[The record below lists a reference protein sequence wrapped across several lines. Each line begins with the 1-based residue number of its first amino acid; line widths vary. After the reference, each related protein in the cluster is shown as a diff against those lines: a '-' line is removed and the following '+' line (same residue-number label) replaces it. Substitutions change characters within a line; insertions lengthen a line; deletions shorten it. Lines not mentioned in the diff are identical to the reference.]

1 MWNKQIKIKLKLYW
15 YFNLESSKNILND
28 YGKAKIITSFNAF
41 AHSDDVRGMVAG
53 IKELLDHDGIFI
65 FEASYL
71 LDIFEKSLIGTIFH
85 EHLDYHSVYSLD
97 LFFKSFG
104 LEIFKVERNEG
115 QGGSIVGYVQ
125 HKDGKI
131 KIDESVLKLI
141 KLEKKKIISFKQ
153 IQEMNKNFLLMKK
166 KINKLIESL
175 VNKKKTIAGFGS
187 SISST
192 TFLSYFGIGKY
203 LKYIVDDNKQ
213 KQNKLTP
220 GDLIKIFPSSE
231 ISKQKVDYL
240 IIFAWIHTDKIIKNF
255 SSFVDEGGK
264 FIRIYPEIE
273 IFPK

>member
-1 MWNKQIKIKLKLYW
+1 MWKQANKNQIKTLLG

-141 KLEKKKIISFKQ
+141 KLEKKIISFKQ

-175 VNKKKTIAGFGS
+175 VNKKNYRRIWIFDFKHNFFELFWNRK
-187 SISST
+187 ISQV
-192 TFLSYFGIGKY
+192 YC
-203 LKYIVDDNKQ
+203 
-213 KQNKLTP
+213 
-220 GDLIKIFPSSE
+220 
-231 ISKQKVDYL
+231 
-240 IIFAWIHTDKIIKNF
+240 
-255 SSFVDEGGK
+255 
-264 FIRIYPEIE
+264 
-273 IFPK
+273 

>member
-1 MWNKQIKIKLKLYW
+1 
-15 YFNLESSKNILND
+15 
-28 YGKAKIITSFNAF
+28 
-41 AHSDDVRGMVAG
+41 
-53 IKELLDHDGIFI
+53 
-65 FEASYL
+65 
-71 LDIFEKSLIGTIFH
+71 
-85 EHLDYHSVYSLD
+85 
-97 LFFKSFG
+97 
-104 LEIFKVERNEG
+104 
-115 QGGSIVGYVQ
+115 
-125 HKDGKI
+125 
-131 KIDESVLKLI
+131 
-141 KLEKKKIISFKQ
+141 
-153 IQEMNKNFLLMKK
+153 MNKNFLLMKKK

-175 VNKKKTIAGFGS
+175 VNKKNYRRIWIFDFKHN
-187 SISST
+187 
-192 TFLSYFGIGKY
+192 FLSYFGIGKY